1 MVSWACEGQL
11 TVRWRSN
18 LKSFLSLT
26 LVDVK
31 LVLLLAWVSTGLIIP
46 GSCNLSTSRLCCYLK
61 RNKSLLKIY
70 IVVLSVSCL
79 THSSAMIFFW
89 LMVTRY
95 TDPSIG
101 HRLMCLTST
110 AVTDPCLMLV
120 QSGGCPLDNNFLNWR
135 GKPLYSHNITK

>member
-1 MVSWACEGQL
+1 MAYCIGLDAC
-11 TVRWRSN
+11 RF
-18 LKSFLSLT
+18 LKSNILLHVRVT
-26 LVDVK
+26 HEDVWREILNNETNFK
-31 LVLLLAWVSTGLIIP
+31 
-46 GSCNLSTSRLCCYLK
+46 NYCYLK
-61 RNKSLLKIY
+61 RNKSFLIIY

-95 TDPSIG
+95 TDPSIC

-110 AVTDPCLMLV
+110 AVTDPWLMLV
-120 QSGGCPLDNNFLNWR
+120 QSDGCPLENNFLNWQ